1 VIFANQW
8 YNAET
13 HDAAALPVGAGRY
26 IMVGREQFT
35 PIGFTARI
43 PRNEFTL
50 SKQIAGHRVLGYAIL
65 SPKEIRVQS
74 TCGTMEGPIESL
86 LPKRLSNFI
95 LRKLRRAQVEL
106 SRSED
111 DFSIVVRTGPIV
123 LEEYTE
129 ETAGRRRPEI
139 RDAIAEKSTE
149 MALRWEAGYFFEAH

>member
-74 TCGTMEGPIESL
+74 TCGTVEGPIESL

-106 SRSED
+106 SRTED
-111 DFSIVVRTGPIV
+111 EFTVTVSTGPIV

-129 ETAGRRRPEI
+129 AIAGRRWPQV
-139 RDAIAEKSTE
+139 RDAMVEKSTE
-149 MALRWEAGYFFEAH
+149 MAMRWDAGYFFEVH